1 MKFIVYLFRGI
12 GIAAAVSLFLLG
24 LAVMFYTLVD
34 GLHVVE
40 SILGFSTAEGRV
52 IYHAM
57 GILDLILLSFSIFI
71 ASMGIYELFVSPI
84 ESLPEWLQVKDLDA
98 LKGMLIKIIVPVM
111 GISFLGRV
119 VAWDGEE
126 NLLSYGVAIAAVMV
140 ALSYFLS
147 IKSKSGN

>member
-24 LAVMFYTLVD
+24 LAVMFYTLGE

-57 GILDLILLSFSIFI
+57 GCFHCL
-71 ASMGIYELFVSPI
+71 
-84 ESLPEWLQVKDLDA
+84 
-98 LKGMLIKIIVPVM
+98 
-111 GISFLGRV
+111 
-119 VAWDGEE
+119 
-126 NLLSYGVAIAAVMV
+126 
-140 ALSYFLS
+140 
-147 IKSKSGN
+147 